1 LALTPYG
8 QYTAPKRA
16 KKQDVFRGIEGFS
29 SPTMGIAIYK
39 WSRKPIRLY
48 GPRTKKLIGLKRMSP
63 TIPRSKSAV
72 RLYIPS
78 VFGFA
83 QTKRGGKF

>member
-1 LALTPYG
+1 
-8 QYTAPKRA
+8 
-16 KKQDVFRGIEGFS
+16 
-29 SPTMGIAIYK
+29 MGIAIYK

-48 GPRTKKLIGLKRMSP
+48 GPRTKKLIGLKRISP

-78 VFGFA
+78 VFGFG
-83 QTKRGGKF
+83 QTTRGGNFKLS